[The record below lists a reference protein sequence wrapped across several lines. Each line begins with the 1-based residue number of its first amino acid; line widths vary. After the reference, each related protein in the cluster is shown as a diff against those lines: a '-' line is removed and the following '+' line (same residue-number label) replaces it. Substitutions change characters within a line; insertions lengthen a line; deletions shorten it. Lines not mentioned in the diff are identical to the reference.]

1 MVTKKNSNFDFVSVN
16 FCADVDHIEGSQQS
30 NSVFISIS
38 KDQWN
43 DNGFRVRIN
52 FRIHLQDIPEVYEGS
67 GYIGFLQKEEDT
79 SYLKKLL
86 NDSELISVL
95 AGDQHRF
102 FTMLPDM
109 EAYRSLVRALT
120 PKNAVKVLKCMRDMV
135 ALNEFRTTANW
146 VDDAKLSRVFTQ
158 AFLRDYGAYF
168 AFKNAGSILRNLRSE
183 DLGVLT
189 KGFSINFKMEGR
201 ENEHNL
207 HFVFDHGDDLPK
219 RIAVVIGRNGVGK
232 SQALRQISESLL
244 KGKKNIVDIVDGQRP
259 SINRLL
265 VFSPT
270 NEAATVFPTGRGKNL
285 IWYRRFSLNR
295 SLKKRDGEA
304 VSDLIVQLAR
314 SDQTIGRSSRWE
326 IFLRGLAAIER
337 SDELCLLRRE
347 KEDSPIP
354 IHEMRKGGSFS
365 ALDRYGEIN
374 LKADPVRIVNEKIFP
389 LSSGE
394 ISFLRFASQVSLYV
408 ENGSLLLL
416 DEPETHLHPAFISQ
430 LVSLLDRLLD
440 ATGSAAIIATHSVY
454 FVREVF
460 SEQVTVL
467 TVNRNGVVGSKRPNL
482 NTFGADVGAI
492 SYFVFDEDEPSQL
505 AKRVKGKLINKFSK
519 WDDVYTKYKRELSPD
534 LLASLRDS
542 MIRKSEDEQD

>member
-1 MVTKKNSNFDFVSVN
+1 MATKKNSVYDFVSVN
-16 FCADVDHIEGSQQS
+16 FCADVDRVHNSQHV
-30 NSVFISIS
+30 NSVFISAS
-38 KDQWN
+38 KDKWN

-52 FRIHLQDIPEVYEGS
+52 FRIRLQDMHEVYAGD

-79 SYLKKLL
+79 NYIKHLL
-86 NDSELISVL
+86 GESELISL
-95 AGDQHRF
+95 PANDQHRF

-109 EAYRSLVRALT
+109 EAYRSFVRALG
-120 PKNAVKVLKCMRDMV
+120 PRNAVKVLKCMRDMV
-135 ALNEFRTTANW
+135 ALTEFKTQANW
-146 VDDAKLSRVFTQ
+146 VDLAKSSRVFTQ

-168 AFKNAGSILRNLRSE
+168 AFKNAGPVLRDLRSE
-183 DLGVLT
+183 DLGGMS
-189 KGFSINFKMEGR
+189 KGFSINFQMEGR
-201 ENEHNL
+201 GNEHNL
-207 HFVFDHGDDLPK
+207 RFLFDHGDDLPK

-244 KGKKNIVDIVDGQRP
+244 KGKKNIADVFDGQRP
-259 SINRLL
+259 SVNRLL
-265 VFSPT
+265 TFSPT
-270 NEAATVFPTGRGKNL
+270 NEAATVFPTGRGRNS
-285 IWYRRFSLNR
+285 IWYRRFTLNR

-314 SDQTIGRSSRWE
+314 SDQNIGRSSRWK
-326 IFLRGLAAIER
+326 ILMR
-337 SDELCLLRRE
+337 SLVGIDRSEELCLLRRE
-347 KEDSPIP
+347 TGDPPIP
-354 IHEMRKGGSFS
+354 IHEMRKGDSFS

-374 LKADPVRIVNEKIFP
+374 LRADPVRMVNGKIFP

-467 TVNRNGVVGSKRPNL
+467 TVNKSGMVVPKRPNL

-505 AKRVKGKLINKFSK
+505 AKRVKEKLIDRFPA
-519 WDDVYTKYKRELSPD
+519 WEDIYTRYKRELSPD
-534 LLASLRDS
+534 LLASLRES
-542 MIRKSEDEQD
+542 MIRASEDE